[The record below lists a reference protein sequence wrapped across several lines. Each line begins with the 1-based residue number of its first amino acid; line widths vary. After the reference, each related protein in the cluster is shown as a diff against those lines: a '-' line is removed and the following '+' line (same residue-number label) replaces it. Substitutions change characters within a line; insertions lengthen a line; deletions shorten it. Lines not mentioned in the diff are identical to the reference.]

1 MYIEATTIQQQR
13 LQNMFK
19 FSAIVLSIFF
29 PIQATAQAANEAAL
43 ESSMRELASTL
54 RKASRNEIYLIDE
67 VGSTCRRVTSGLKQR
82 NAIYFKTASNT
93 EASEVFLDG
102 TGTYRFNVE
111 ASAAGT
117 CQISRDVKFELIG
130 FDGTIWAARLA
141 SGYCIK
147 TLVLL
152 DNCSQTCH
160 EYADIGERQLFFVAG
175 KKEADDLISAKGGES
190 CVNK

>member
-1 MYIEATTIQQQR
+1 
-13 LQNMFK
+13 MFRVII
-19 FSAIVLSIFF
+19 FALTVLF
-29 PIQATAQAANEAAL
+29 PIQGATQATNESAL
-43 ESSMRELASTL
+43 EASVRELASII

-82 NAIYFKTASNT
+82 DAIYFKTASNT

-117 CQISRDVKFELIG
+117 CQISRDVKFELTS
-130 FDGTIWAARLA
+130 FDGTIWTARFA
-141 SGYCIK
+141 SGYCLK
-147 TLVLL
+147 TLVFL

-175 KKEADDLISAKGGES
+175 EQATNTLIDAKGGNS
-190 CVNK
+190 CIEE